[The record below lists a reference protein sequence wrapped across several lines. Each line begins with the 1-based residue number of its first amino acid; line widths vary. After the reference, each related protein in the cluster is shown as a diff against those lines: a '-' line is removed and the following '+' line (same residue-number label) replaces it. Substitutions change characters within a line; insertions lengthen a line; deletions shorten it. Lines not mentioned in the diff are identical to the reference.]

1 MPSVKKIIPALFL
14 AFLIPIAFSQCTSVH
29 MTAEQDHQRMMDVLH
44 IQSLRAGPSGSADAP
59 NAANYDEAKAGPFS
73 HPPNP
78 LIMNNG
84 KPVTSAKMWWNQR
97 RPQIVEAFNEDI
109 YGRVPKDVP
118 SVHWEVVSNTR
129 ETYGDIPVITK
140 KLIGHVDN
148 SGCPAIK
155 VDIQL
160 TLSTPANAK
169 GAVPVM
175 MEFDIDPAMMAAFR
189 SRLATVRP
197 EGRPAAPPP
206 PPAEPS
212 WQKQVLARGWGY
224 ASYIPTSVQADNGA
238 ALTEGIIGL
247 TNKGQPRTPDQWG
260 ALRAWAWGASRALD
274 YFETDKAVDAKHV
287 GITGH
292 SRYGKGALVTMA
304 YDPRF
309 AIGYISSSG
318 EGGAKLWRH
327 VFGEDVGNIAGTQEY
342 HWMAGIFLKYDG
354 PLMVNDM
361 PVDSNE
367 LISLCAPRPVFI
379 SGGATKGDGW
389 VDAKGMFLAAADA
402 SPVYELLGAGGL
414 GTTEF
419 PPMLTGL
426 TSGALAFRQHEEGHT
441 PVPNWPYFIDWAVK
455 YM

>member
-1 MPSVKKIIPALFL
+1 MSSAKKIVPGLFL
-14 AFLIPIAFSQCTSVH
+14 ALLTSFAFSQCTPVH

-44 IQSLRAGPSGSADAP
+44 IQSLRPGPSGSADAP

-73 HPPNP
+73 QPPNP
-78 LIMNNG
+78 LVMNNG

-118 SVHWEVVSNTR
+118 SVHWEVVRNTR

-148 SGCPAIK
+148 SACPAIK

-169 GAVPVM
+169 GPVPVM

-189 SRLATVRP
+189 KRFASTSP
-197 EGRPAAPPP
+197 QGGPAG
-206 PPAEPS
+206 PPAGPS
-212 WQKQVLARGWGY
+212 WQEQVLARGWGY

-238 ALTEGIIGL
+238 GLTEGIIGL
-247 TNKGQPRTPDQWG
+247 TNKGQPRTPNQWG

-327 VFGEDVGNIAGTQEY
+327 IFGEDVGNIAGTQEY
-342 HWMAGIFLKYDG
+342 HWMAGNYLKYDG

-389 VDAKGMFLAAADA
+389 VDAKGMFLAAAGA
-402 SPVYELLGAGGL
+402 SPVYELLGAKGL
-414 GTTEF
+414 GTPEF

-426 TSGALAFRQHEEGHT
+426 TSGALAFRQHNEGHT